1 MFVVSKVSCCLFA
14 ALHSVP
20 LSSVLQTL
28 ASAFTASAGERIR
41 SFRSIPSVGSISGQ
55 YFKAP
60 ARRSTAKPVRN
71 LTNPPKESA
80 YEWAQCETM
89 RVETVRELE
98 DHGFEASWKMEQVE
112 VSTTLIDGY
121 GNYVDA
127 VHGPRQ
133 VLTVTLPAAPGLPR
147 CSE

>member
-1 MFVVSKVSCCLFA
+1 
-14 ALHSVP
+14 
-20 LSSVLQTL
+20 
-28 ASAFTASAGERIR
+28 
-41 SFRSIPSVGSISGQ
+41 
-55 YFKAP
+55 
-60 ARRSTAKPVRN
+60 
-71 LTNPPKESA
+71 
-80 YEWAQCETM
+80 M

-112 VSTTLIDGY
+112 VSGWFQDGY
-121 GNYVDA
+121 GDVHDA